1 VENGRPVSLA
11 FSIDAMLLTSLV
23 DLRRLGADIDTVDK
37 VSDKA
42 VQSWLDA
49 NCDVKKDGMSL
60 TQVHALISKKL
71 NINMAEKDTEQR
83 IVMLF
88 TDYSSLLRMNGLSWI
103 VKDCPKI
110 AIGHI
115 LETLKP
121 KPLQTRV
128 RGDLELG
135 HTHLKKDFLKFMEH
149 TIKRAEVY
157 SDYEEPSQISSAR
170 SSGTDTKGSGSSR
183 AQTIS
188 PSRDSVGKKNASQ
201 NQTAK
206 DKPKQLPDCLNPSC
220 SEKHFLKNCSFT
232 SQERKDELYAQRAQ
246 ARKTNG
252 EQRVTCADN
261 DTQGARREVRRR
273 HPRQKPKEM
282 PLLSRYDLRQMSL
295 KEDYVYR
302 LAMTKS
308 TWRYRTS
315 VPMTIRYH
323 TLC

>member
-1 VENGRPVSLA
+1 MPDPLEPPAVHQQTLAMFGSADYPVLHKLGKQNIRKFIIAREAYVREIEELNAQVGVENGRPVSLA

-37 VSDKA
+37 VSDNA

-60 TQVHALISKKL
+60 AQVHALISKKL

-83 IVMLF
+83 TVMLF

-103 VKDCPKI
+103 IKDCPKI

-157 SDYEEPSQISSAR
+157 SDYEEPSQIS
-170 SSGTDTKGSGSSR
+170 
-183 AQTIS
+183 
-188 PSRDSVGKKNASQ
+188 
-201 NQTAK
+201 
-206 DKPKQLPDCLNPSC
+206 
-220 SEKHFLKNCSFT
+220 
-232 SQERKDELYAQRAQ
+232 
-246 ARKTNG
+246 
-252 EQRVTCADN
+252 
-261 DTQGARREVRRR
+261 
-273 HPRQKPKEM
+273 
-282 PLLSRYDLRQMSL
+282 
-295 KEDYVYR
+295 
-302 LAMTKS
+302 
-308 TWRYRTS
+308 
-315 VPMTIRYH
+315 
-323 TLC
+323 